1 MNKTLLIQAIIDALR
16 EEFENLRRSS
26 RETRAAGNDPES
38 KAEDKYDTRSTEE
51 NYLADGLAKQA
62 QAAADAAKA
71 YDNFPVAAF
80 DAKTP
85 IDLGALV
92 QVAFPDETE
101 WFFLGPGG
109 GGVEV
114 ECEGARVTVITAE
127 SPLGGQLIGMKA
139 GAKLTTPKAK
149 VVAVE

>member
-1 MNKTLLIQAIIDALR
+1 MNKSLLIQAIIDALR
-16 EEFENLRRSS
+16 EEFETLRRSS
-26 RETRAAGNDPES
+26 RETRAAGNDAES

-71 YDNFPVAAF
+71 YDNFPLKVF
-80 DAKTP
+80 GAKMP

-92 QVAFPDETE
+92 QVKFPDEIE

-109 GGVEV
+109 GGLEL
-114 ECEGARVTVITAE
+114 ECEGRHVTVITAE
-127 SPLGGQLIGMKA
+127 SPLGGQLIGLQA
-139 GAKLTTPKAK
+139 GAKLMSPKAE